1 MTVLPILP
9 EIHKIFEYQKPATW
23 ELSFNALEI
32 TAQYEGREYKC
43 EYRPSGSLLL
53 HTQPD
58 SAVAQ
63 MEVMDHIMFS
73 FSFSWVP
80 PKGTGYYFMPMK
92 NLDTLLSCGILG
104 ITPDQ
109 LPLTFIIEEKE
120 KDKAL
125 SLRYEYG
132 ALWFAERVG
141 RL

>member
-1 MTVLPILP
+1 MTALPILP
-9 EIHKIFEYQKPATW
+9 EIHKIFENQKPATW
-23 ELSFNALEI
+23 ELSFDSLEI
-32 TAQYEGREYKC
+32 FAQYEGREYNC
-43 EYRPSGSLLL
+43 GHRPSGNLLL

-73 FSFSWVP
+73 FTFSWTQ
-80 PKGTGYYFMPMK
+80 PKVIDYYLLPMK
-92 NLDTLLSCGILG
+92 NLEKPLSCGILS

-109 LPLTFIIEEKE
+109 LTLTFVLEE

-125 SLRYEYG
+125 CLRYEYG

-141 RL
+141 